1 MCIEEKLAN
10 LLGGRGWI
18 DAADSAP
25 WCRDWLDKFG
35 EPPLGIARPA
45 STAEVSE
52 VIKLCASAGVPVV
65 PQGGNTSLAGGA
77 VLAHAGGIILSL
89 SRMNNIGEVDKAGG
103 TITVEAGTVL
113 ANLHGQLDGS
123 GLMFPLHI
131 GAEGSAQIGG
141 LIGTNAGGSHAFRY
155 GMMQDLVL
163 GLQVVLPDGTV
174 WEGMRRVQ
182 KDNAG
187 YQLRKLFCGAEG
199 TLGVVTQAVL
209 KLVPAP
215 IAEITCLLAVPDM
228 AAAIEVAAQCRAKA
242 GEFLSALEFFSD
254 VGLDMALLNIPD
266 LSFPLQ
272 QRSPFYI
279 LVEAGAGSSQVPIE
293 AIFSEITECSF
304 SAGLVTDGAIAMS
317 KTQRDAFWRIR
328 EEQPEGQRR
337 EGEQLKHDLS
347 VPPQL
352 LADFLERASSECQTI
367 LKGVRINPFGHL
379 GDGNVHYNLSP
390 PIGQNGFF
398 DLKETFALRLGR
410 LANEMGGS
418 FAAEHGLGRAKV
430 ALADQLRDP
439 VERELMARLKS
450 AFDEKGNLSPGV
462 LVDIPRRQFQIAN
475 RLI

>member
-1 MCIEEKLAN
+1 MNLEDKLAS
-10 LLGGRGWI
+10 LLGGQGWI
-18 DAADSAP
+18 GAADSAA
-25 WCRDWLDKFG
+25 WHRDWLNKFG
-35 EPPLGIARPA
+35 ELPLGVARPM
-45 STAEVSE
+45 SIAEVSE
-52 VIKLCASAGVPVV
+52 VLKLCAAVEVPVV
-65 PQGGNTSLAGGA
+65 PQGGNTSLAGAA
-77 VLAHAGGIILSL
+77 VVGSKGGVILSL
-89 SRMNNIGEVDKAGG
+89 SRMDKIGEVDKAGG
-103 TITVEAGTVL
+103 TITVGAGAVL
-113 ANLHGQLDGS
+113 ANLHEQLDGS
-123 GLMFPLHI
+123 GFMFPLHI

-141 LIGTNAGGSHAFRY
+141 LIGTNAGGSHAFRH

-163 GLQVVLPDGTV
+163 GLEVVLPDGTV

-199 TLGVVTQAVL
+199 TLGVVTRAVL
-209 KLVPAP
+209 KLVPTP
-215 IAEITCLLAVPDM
+215 IAETTCLLAVRDM

-254 VGLDMALLNIPD
+254 VGLDMALINIPD

-279 LVEAGAGSSQVPIE
+279 LVEAGAGSPQVPIE
-293 AIFSEITECSF
+293 AIFSEILEYCF
-304 SAGLVTDGAIAMS
+304 SIGLVVDGAIAMS
-317 KTQRDAFWRIR
+317 KAQRNAFWRIR

-337 EGEQLKHDLS
+337 EGAQLKHDLS

-367 LKGVRINPFGHL
+367 LDGVRINPFGHL

-390 PIGQNGFF
+390 PLGEKGFF
-398 DLKETFALRLGR
+398 GLEETFALRLGW
-410 LANEMGGS
+410 LATEMGGS

-439 VERELMARLKS
+439 LERALMARLKS
-450 AFDEKGNLSPGV
+450 AFDEKGNFNPGV
-462 LVDIPRRQFQIAN
+462 IVATPSRRVHK
-475 RLI
+475 